1 MSIKPIDLS
10 RVRDLPLLANASE
23 ESLSLIGQGGF
34 LQWTPKGAELVAE
47 GEVNDFLYILLDGS
61 VELEGTWG
69 DRDSTLAVLR
79 PLSSFVLASVV
90 LEAPALMTAR
100 TLARSQLLMIPGEL
114 FRRVIREDQGVSMAV
129 IEELSGC
136 YSGLVRTIKS
146 HKLRAPLVRLAN
158 YLLVQQRRQ
167 GGGSVLRLPLQKR
180 MLASLLGMT
189 PENLSRSFAA
199 LAEHGVKVDGPLV
212 TITRPAV
219 LARLAKPDPL
229 IDNPLPVAG
238 ALMGQAGRERAAH
251 VEGHA

>member
-10 RVRDLPLLANASE
+10 RVRDLPLLASASE

-47 GEVNDFLYILLDGS
+47 GEVNDFLYILLEGA

-100 TLARSQLLMIPGEL
+100 TLSRSQLLMIPGDL
-114 FRRVIREDQGVSMAV
+114 FRRVMREDQGVSLAV

-158 YLLVQQRRQ
+158 YLLVQQQRQ
-167 GGGSVLRLPLQKR
+167 GGGVLRLPLQKR

-199 LAEHGVKVDGPLV
+199 LAEYGVKVDGPLV
-212 TITRPAV
+212 TITRPVV

-238 ALMGQAGRERAAH
+238 AMMGQAGRERAAH

>member
-1 MSIKPIDLS
+1 MSIKSIDLS
-10 RVRDLPLLANASE
+10 RVQELPLLASATE
-23 ESLSLIGQGGF
+23 ESLCLIGQGGF

-47 GEVNDFLYILLDGS
+47 GEVNDFLYILLDGA

-69 DRDSTLAVLR
+69 DRDTTLAVLK

-114 FRRVIREDQGVSMAV
+114 FRRVIRQDQGVALAV
-129 IEELSGC
+129 IDELSGC

-158 YLLVQQRRQ
+158 YLLVQQSRQ
-167 GGGSVLRLPLQKR
+167 GGGSVLRLPVQKR

-199 LAEHGVKVDGPLV
+199 LADYGVKVDGPLV
-212 TITRPAV
+212 TIVRPAA

-229 IDNPLPVAG
+229 IDNPLPIAG

-251 VEGHA
+251 LEGHV

>member
-1 MSIKPIDLS
+1 MSIKAVDLS
-10 RVRDLPLLANASE
+10 RVRDLPLLASASE
-23 ESLSLIGQGGF
+23 ESLSLIGQGAF

-47 GEVNDFLYILLDGS
+47 GEVNDFLYILLDGA
-61 VELEGTWG
+61 VELQGTWG
-69 DRDSTLAVLR
+69 DRDTTLAVLR

-100 TLARSQLLMIPGEL
+100 TLVRSQLLMIPGEL
-114 FRRVIREDQGVSMAV
+114 FRRVIQQDQAVAMAI

-189 PENLSRSFAA
+189 PENLSRSFAS
-199 LAEHGVKVDGPLV
+199 LAEYGVKVDGPLV
-212 TITRPAV
+212 TITRPAA

-238 ALMGQAGRERAAH
+238 AMMGQAGRERGAH
-251 VEGHA
+251 AEGHA

>member
-10 RVRDLPLLANASE
+10 RIGDLPLLAAASGQ
-23 ESLSLIGQGGF
+23 SLSLIGQGAF

-47 GEVNDFLYILLDGS
+47 GEVNDFLYVLLEGS
-61 VELEGTWG
+61 IELEGTWG

-79 PLSSFVLASVV
+79 PLSSFVLASIV

-100 TLARSQLLMIPGEL
+100 TLSRSHLLMIPGEL
-114 FRRVIREDQGVSMAV
+114 FRRVIREDQGVAQAV

-167 GGGSVLRLPLQKR
+167 GGGGVLRLPVQKR

-199 LAEHGVKVDGPLV
+199 LAEYGVKVDGPMV
-212 TITRPAV
+212 TITRPAALTR
-219 LARLAKPDPL
+219 LARPDPL
-229 IDNPLPVAG
+229 IDNPLPG
-238 ALMGQAGRERAAH
+238 AMMGQAGRERAAH
-251 VEGHA
+251 AEARN

>member
-10 RVRDLPLLANASE
+10 RVRDLPLLASASE

-100 TLARSQLLMIPGEL
+100 TLSRSQLLMIPGDL
-114 FRRVIREDQGVSMAV
+114 FRRVMREDRGVSLAV

-158 YLLVQQRRQ
+158 YLLVQQQRQ
-167 GGGSVLRLPLQKR
+167 GGGVLRLPLQKR

-199 LAEHGVKVDGPLV
+199 LAEYGVRVDGPLV

-238 ALMGQAGRERAAH
+238 AMMGQAGRERAAH
-251 VEGHA
+251 IEGRA

>member
-10 RVRDLPLLANASE
+10 RVRDLPLLASASE

-167 GGGSVLRLPLQKR
+167 GGGVLRLPLQKR

>member
-1 MSIKPIDLS
+1 MSIKSIDLS
-10 RVRDLPLLANASE
+10 RVQELPLLASATE
-23 ESLSLIGQGGF
+23 ESLCLIGQGGF

-47 GEVNDFLYILLDGS
+47 GEVNDFLYILLDGA

-69 DRDSTLAVLR
+69 DRDTTLAVLK

-114 FRRVIREDQGVSMAV
+114 FRRVIRQDQGVALAV
-129 IEELSGC
+129 IDELSGC

-158 YLLVQQRRQ
+158 YLLVQQSRQ
-167 GGGSVLRLPLQKR
+167 GGGSVLRLPVQKR

-199 LAEHGVKVDGPLV
+199 LADYGVKVDGPLV
-212 TITRPAV
+212 TIVRPAA
-219 LARLAKPDPL
+219 LARA
-229 IDNPLPVAG
+229 
-238 ALMGQAGRERAAH
+238 GQAGSADRQPLANRRCADGTGWA
-251 VEGHA
+251 

>member
-1 MSIKPIDLS
+1 MSIKPVDLS
-10 RVRDLPLLANASE
+10 RIRDLPLLGAASE
-23 ESLSLIGQGGF
+23 ESLALIGQGGF
-34 LQWTPKGAELVAE
+34 LQWTPRGAELVAE

-61 VELEGTWG
+61 VELQGTWG
-69 DRDSTLAVLR
+69 DRDTTLAVLR

-100 TLARSQLLMIPGEL
+100 TLTRSQLLMIPGDL
-114 FRRVIREDQGVSMAV
+114 FRRVIHQDHGVSMAV

-199 LAEHGVKVDGPLV
+199 LAEYGVKVDGPLV
-212 TITRPAV
+212 TIARPAV
-219 LARLAKPDPL
+219 LTRLAKPDPL
-229 IDNPLPVAG
+229 IDNPQPVAG
-238 ALMGQAGRERAAH
+238 ATMGQASRERAAH
-251 VEGHA
+251 VEGRA

>member
-1 MSIKPIDLS
+1 MSIKPVDLS
-10 RVRDLPLLANASE
+10 RVRELPLLASASE
-23 ESLSLIGQGGF
+23 ESLSLIGQSGF

-47 GEVNDFLYILLDGS
+47 GEVNDFLYILLDGA

-69 DRDSTLAVLR
+69 DRDTTLAVLR

-100 TLARSQLLMIPGEL
+100 TLSRSQLLMVPGEL
-114 FRRVIREDQGVSMAV
+114 FRRVIRQDEGVSMAV

-136 YSGLVRTIKS
+136 YCGLVRTIKS

-199 LAEHGVKVDGPLV
+199 LGEHGVKVDGPLV
-212 TITRPAV
+212 TIARPAT

-238 ALMGQAGRERAAH
+238 AMMGQAGRERAAH
-251 VEGHA
+251 AEGHS

>member
-10 RVRDLPLLANASE
+10 RVRDLPLLASASE

-47 GEVNDFLYILLDGS
+47 GEVNDFLYILLDGA

-100 TLARSQLLMIPGEL
+100 TLSRSQLLMIPGDL
-114 FRRVIREDQGVSMAV
+114 FRRLMREDQGVSLAV

-158 YLLVQQRRQ
+158 YLLVQQQRQ
-167 GGGSVLRLPLQKR
+167 GGGVLRLPLQKR

-199 LAEHGVKVDGPLV
+199 LAEYGVKVDGPLV

-238 ALMGQAGRERAAH
+238 AMMGQAGRERAAH

>member
-1 MSIKPIDLS
+1 MSIKPVDLN
-10 RVRDLPLLANASE
+10 RVRDLPLLAAASE

-47 GEVNDFLYILLDGS
+47 GEVNDFLYILLDGA

-69 DRDSTLAVLR
+69 DRDTTLAVLR

-114 FRRVIREDQGVSMAV
+114 FRRVIQQDQAVSLAV

-158 YLLVQQRRQ
+158 YLLVQQQRQ

-189 PENLSRSFAA
+189 PENLSRSFAG
-199 LAEHGVKVDGPLV
+199 LAEYGVKVDGPLV
-212 TITRPAV
+212 TIARPAI
-219 LARLAKPDPL
+219 LARLARPDPL

-238 ALMGQAGRERAAH
+238 VTMGQARREREAH
-251 VEGHA
+251 VEGRA

>member
-1 MSIKPIDLS
+1 M
-10 RVRDLPLLANASE
+10 R
-23 ESLSLIGQGGF
+23 Q
-34 LQWTPKGAELVAE
+34 
-47 GEVNDFLYILLDGS
+47 
-61 VELEGTWG
+61 
-69 DRDSTLAVLR
+69 
-79 PLSSFVLASVV
+79 
-90 LEAPALMTAR
+90 
-100 TLARSQLLMIPGEL
+100 
-114 FRRVIREDQGVSMAV
+114 DQGVSMAV

-199 LAEHGVKVDGPLV
+199 LSEHGVRVDGPLV
-212 TITRPAV
+212 TIARPAV
-219 LARLAKPDPL
+219 LARLAKPVPL

-238 ALMGQAGRERAAH
+238 VMMGQAGRERAAH

>member
-61 VELEGTWG
+61 VGLEGTWG
-69 DRDSTLAVLR
+69 DRDSSLAALR

-114 FRRVIREDQGVSMAV
+114 FRRVIREDQGVSMAG

-158 YLLVQQRRQ
+158 SLLVQQRRQ

-229 IDNPLPVAG
+229 IHNPLPVAG
-238 ALMGQAGRERAAH
+238 ALMGQAG
-251 VEGHA
+251 

>member
-10 RVRDLPLLANASE
+10 RVRDLPLLASASE
-23 ESLSLIGQGGF
+23 EALALIGQGGF

-100 TLARSQLLMIPGEL
+100 TLSRSQLLMIPGDL
-114 FRRVIREDQGVSMAV
+114 FRRVMREDQGVSLAV

-158 YLLVQQRRQ
+158 YLLVQQQRQ
-167 GGGSVLRLPLQKR
+167 GGGVLRLPLQKR

-199 LAEHGVKVDGPLV
+199 LAEYGVKVDGPLV

-238 ALMGQAGRERAAH
+238 AMMGQAGRERAAH
-251 VEGHA
+251 IEGHA

>member
-1 MSIKPIDLS
+1 MSIKPVDLS
-10 RVRDLPLLANASE
+10 RVRELPLLAAASE

-47 GEVNDFLYILLDGS
+47 GDVNDFLYILLDGA

-69 DRDSTLAVLR
+69 DRDTTLAVLR

-114 FRRVIREDQGVSMAV
+114 FRRVIQQDQAVSLAV

-158 YLLVQQRRQ
+158 YLLVQQQRQ

-189 PENLSRSFAA
+189 PENLSRSFAS

-212 TITRPAV
+212 TIARPAV

-238 ALMGQAGRERAAH
+238 VTMGQARREREAH
-251 VEGHA
+251 VEGRV